1 MILFVP
7 THVFK
12 FSSIEI
18 ISEIKC
24 QVIRVRP
31 KNDYVHEVPE
41 KVIPGLGSLE
51 EKLNTVAFKKQIV
64 SKSN

>member
-1 MILFVP
+1 MFN
-7 THVFK
+7 

-31 KNDYVHEVPE
+31 TNNCEPEVTKE
-41 KVIPGLGSLE
+41 
-51 EKLNTVAFKKQIV
+51 
-64 SKSN
+64 